1 MTAGAV
7 FSTFGSSIDGT
18 RPTRLSPLVIF
29 FAGSAY
35 LPSLTRLTYRDSLFN
50 LASVLVSI
58 GRAVTIFA
66 LCCAIGLH
74 WIALQ
79 SLAWTTMVIDYSK
92 RAPLCRAI
100 TQTFDGA
107 HPCSLC
113 HAVNTGKNSEK
124 KSDLQSPA
132 PKIDMICASRA
143 TSLLQPFVP
152 VEYAARDFSFD
163 KVGRSPP
170 VPPPRSL
177 LG

>member
-1 MTAGAV
+1 MARVVMT
-7 FSTFGSSIDGT
+7 
-18 RPTRLSPLVIF
+18 
-29 FAGSAY
+29 
-35 LPSLTRLTYRDSLFN
+35 
-50 LASVLVSI
+50 
-58 GRAVTIFA
+58 FA

-79 SLAWTTMVIDYSK
+79 SLAWTAMMIDYSK
-92 RAPLCRAI
+92 RAPLYQAI

-113 HAVNTGKNSEK
+113 HVVNKGKSSEK

-132 PKIDMICASRA
+132 PKIDMICASSTVR
-143 TSLLQPFVP
+143 LIRPFIP
-152 VEYAARDFSFD
+152 FEYTVRDFCSSQI
-163 KVGRSPP
+163 GRSPP

>member
-1 MTAGAV
+1 MRSNCTTTLG
-7 FSTFGSSIDGT
+7 
-18 RPTRLSPLVIF
+18 PL
-29 FAGSAY
+29 G
-35 LPSLTRLTYRDSLFN
+35 LTYEQCVAN
-50 LASVLVSI
+50 LVSVLRCI
-58 GRAVTIFA
+58 CRGFMIFA

-74 WIALQ
+74 WISLQ

-113 HAVNTGKNSEK
+113 HAVNNGKNSEK
-124 KSDLQSPA
+124 KSDLQSAA

-143 TSLLQPFVP
+143 TSLLQPFVV

-170 VPPPRSL
+170 VPPPRSV